1 MRDRVLK
8 SAILATLFVG
18 LFYATPAQAQATRTW
33 VSGVGDDVNPCS
45 RTAPCKSFA
54 GAIAKTAAAGEIN
67 CIDSGAFGPVNITKS
82 ITIDCTGNFAGVLAP
97 PGTIDI
103 SINAGTGFVRLRG
116 LSITGQGL
124 GSVGI
129 QLVAAGTVYIED
141 TVIDGFTTGISVQP
155 AANSAFFINNCTI
168 RNNSG
173 FGLGLAPT
181 GTAVVTGA
189 VTNSRILSGK
199 NVGINAQGCDLAVTN
214 CVISG
219 NVMGIQASGNGTVRI
234 SGNTISENATG
245 LSAQSKGFI
254 ISYQNNAL
262 SGNSTANGSPT
273 STQPLQ

>member
-1 MRDRVLK
+1 MKSFIFRALVLTTFLTAAA
-8 SAILATLFVG
+8 SIAS
-18 LFYATPAQAQATRTW
+18 AQAPRTW
-33 VSGVGDDVNPCS
+33 VSGGGDDANACS
-45 RTAPCKSFA
+45 RTAPCKTFA
-54 GAIAKTAAAGEIN
+54 GAMAKTTSTGEIN
-67 CIDSGAFGPVNITKS
+67 CLDSGAFGPVVINKS

-97 PGTIDI
+97 SGAIGI
-103 SINAGTGFVRLRG
+103 SINSGTGFVRLRG

-124 GSVGI
+124 GTIGI
-129 QLVAAGTVYIED
+129 QIVAAGTVYIED
-141 TVIDGFTTGISVQP
+141 TVIDGFTTTGISVQP
-155 AANSAFFINNCTI
+155 AANMAFFINNCTV

-181 GTAVVTGA
+181 GTAMVTGS
-189 VTNSRILSGK
+189 VTNSRILGSR
-199 NVGINAQGCDLAVTN
+199 NAGINAQACDLAVTN

-219 NVMGIQASGNGTVRI
+219 NVVGIQASGNGTARL

-273 STQPLQ
+273 SNQPLQ